1 MTLGADELSALGYVD
16 FQGSVVAEPVGR
28 RKGQRALVPMF
39 GGEGL
44 CRRCGAPTGPQ
55 VGPIIYELSPALSPL
70 PAVWSTVEVGL
81 NVLCLRGDIA
91 DQVAAN
97 FDVAMVDV
105 EWRGRRKGG
114 RAKQLVPHVDSRP
127 WYDPVVM
134 AEYPMIS
141 GQIARV
147 CPKFGTIAYLNNA
160 FRPIKLDVIESST
173 EPLVC
178 SPERFWFGR
187 NTLMRRDMAE
197 FIASVAKDDFDF
209 RDLEVDGVDD
219 GNFSP
224 TPPPIPEGAVVYPYE
239 VRDAPDAF
247 RDMPPL
253 RDRNVFVVASLF
265 DGELL
270 VANDLDELMEYR
282 LKWPHWRKND
292 FAMGVMS
299 CFSSDGDRYF
309 FDEGWRTWWPN
320 VIVKKSDEPVDA
332 IWVLDTFRTARG
344 HDEFV
349 WGSRVRIQ
357 DLADVMMRGTWVR
370 AWRELVEI
378 GRSRDDEYARFF
390 YGPLA
395 DPSHYVGMVDSD
407 GMMILADSM
416 AELQDTWLEPD
427 NAGEGCW
434 AIRVVFDSHGTIY
447 APRIVGDRVEVT
459 PSEERLG
466 EPQLR
471 GLAMESLDLRGT
483 PYHADDSTAAL
494 LNLVQAVRRN
504 HDTIYVHRVL
514 GRFHSDN
521 SIVE

>member
-1 MTLGADELSALGYVD
+1 
-16 FQGSVVAEPVGR
+16 VGR

-44 CRRCGAPTGPQ
+44 CRRGGAPTGPQ

-147 CPKFGTIAYLNNA
+147 CPKCGTIAYLNNA

-173 EPLVC
+173 EPIVC

-224 TPPPIPEGAVVYPYE
+224 TPPPIPEGAGWCHSVEATLPVGGG
-239 VRDAPDAF
+239 
-247 RDMPPL
+247 L
-253 RDRNVFVVASLF
+253 I
-265 DGELL
+265 G
-270 VANDLDELMEYR
+270 
-282 LKWPHWRKND
+282 
-292 FAMGVMS
+292 GV
-299 CFSSDGDRYF
+299 C
-309 FDEGWRTWWPN
+309 GWR
-320 VIVKKSDEPVDA
+320 
-332 IWVLDTFRTARG
+332 G
-344 HDEFV
+344 
-349 WGSRVRIQ
+349 WGCRSVTGR
-357 DLADVMMRGTWVR
+357 
-370 AWRELVEI
+370 
-378 GRSRDDEYARFF
+378 RSRRPRKRAGRCGGSPVTWGVAR
-390 YGPLA
+390 
-395 DPSHYVGMVDSD
+395 
-407 GMMILADSM
+407 
-416 AELQDTWLEPD
+416 
-427 NAGEGCW
+427 
-434 AIRVVFDSHGTIY
+434 R
-447 APRIVGDRVEVT
+447 
-459 PSEERLG
+459 
-466 EPQLR
+466 
-471 GLAMESLDLRGT
+471 
-483 PYHADDSTAAL
+483 
-494 LNLVQAVRRN
+494 
-504 HDTIYVHRVL
+504 
-514 GRFHSDN
+514 
-521 SIVE
+521 